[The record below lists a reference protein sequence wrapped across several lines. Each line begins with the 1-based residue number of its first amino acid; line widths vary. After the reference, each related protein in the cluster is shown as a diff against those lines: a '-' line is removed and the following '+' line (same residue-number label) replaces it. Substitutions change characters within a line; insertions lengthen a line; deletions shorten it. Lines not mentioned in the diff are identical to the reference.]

1 MTDIQML
8 LKIGIPIAAALI
20 LGVAIYKMLR
30 KYFSKNNHARLIRK
44 LSKYSVRNVVIPDA
58 VEGSSFIDWVV
69 LIPQGILV
77 LNIKSYRG
85 MIFASE
91 NIHQWTQVV
100 NNRSY
105 TFKNPLQQLELD
117 VVTIKSFIPG
127 APVKG
132 YVVFDYDS
140 VFPKGKPKNVT
151 TINEIK
157 QNVELFNEG
166 EISEELLEYWS
177 KLKEVLKQ
185 NEKEGISNSRQIE
198 SSV

>member
-1 MTDIQML
+1 MTDMQLL
-8 LKIGIPIAAALI
+8 LKIGVPLAATVILAIALFK
-20 LGVAIYKMLR
+20 VLR
-30 KYFSKNNHARLIRK
+30 GYFSKNNHARLIK
-44 LSKYSVRNVVIPDA
+44 KISKRAIRNVIIPDA
-58 VEGSSFIDWVV
+58 VEGSSFIDWVI
-69 LIPQGILV
+69 LTPKGILV

-100 NNRSY
+100 NKRSY
-105 TFKNPLQQLELD
+105 TFKNPLPQLELD

-140 VFPKGKPKNVT
+140 VFPKGKPAKVT

-157 QNVELFNEG
+157 QNIQLFSEG
-166 EISEELLEYWS
+166 EISEELNEYWN
-177 KLKEVLKQ
+177 KLKETLKQ
-185 NEKEGISNSRQIE
+185 NEKEGYSNSHRIE
-198 SSV
+198 NSV